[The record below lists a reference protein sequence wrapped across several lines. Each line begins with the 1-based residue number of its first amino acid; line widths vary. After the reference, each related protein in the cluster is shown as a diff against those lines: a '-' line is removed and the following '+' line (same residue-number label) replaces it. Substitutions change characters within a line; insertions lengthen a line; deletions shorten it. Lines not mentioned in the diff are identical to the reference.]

1 MKKLVVAVFTSLSL
15 AALPAYADPA
25 HGKRPHSSHSP
36 HSTHSHERQDD
47 NSSLWAGVAII
58 GAIAGLALLAEN
70 NRQAQPAAAPV
81 YAQPYPPEPMDYAPP
96 QPPTSTWYY
105 CPSSATYYPYAR
117 TCPEGWMSLPA
128 RPY

>member
-1 MKKLVVAVFTSLSL
+1 MKKLVVAVLTSLSL
-15 AALPAYADPA
+15 AALPAYADPY
-25 HGKRPHSSHSP
+25 HGKRA
-36 HSTHSHERQDD
+36 HSHEQQDG

-70 NRQAQPAAAPV
+70 NRQVQPASVPV
-81 YAQPYPPEPMDYAPP
+81 YAQPYAPEPVDYAPP

-105 CPSSATYYPYAR
+105 CPASATYYPYAR